1 MKISDKIIITA
12 ILTTSLFA
20 ACKEKRTDT
29 TKNQKLDTL
38 VASETYN
45 ETPYQQTIKHNTL
58 IINYLDSILIN
69 NPTIPEVNQA
79 FLKELIHSLKNPLKE
94 DKNLAFDKILSPFF
108 TLSSTKLGIFG
119 FPIYLN
125 NSQNKLIDIARES
138 RLIPKNQRLLH
149 DSIEKTLTENN
160 GSVFPVIYLYTP
172 KQILTSHV
180 KNLYYLQNDCLS
192 YYRYSV
198 ARETKYIDAKVLIGS
213 WLRMNLNY
221 QNFPEI
227 DALIQKQAKKEKGD
241 CPDSYHLAKTFAQ
254 VKGVD
259 NLYFIYADT
268 FPFNNKLD
276 TPMRALVLKMENKII
291 YVWSS
296 ELDLFGCSCL

>member
-1 MKISDKIIITA
+1 MLKMIITA
-12 ILTTSLFA
+12 ILATSQFA
-20 ACKEKRTDT
+20 ACKEKKTDT
-29 TKNQKLDTL
+29 TKDKKSDTL
-38 VASETYN
+38 VASEIYDETY
-45 ETPYQQTIKHNTL
+45 YQQNVKGNMFIIK
-58 IINYLDSILIN
+58 YLDSILVN
-69 NPTIPEVNQA
+69 NYTISEVNQV
-79 FLKELIHSLKNPLKE
+79 FLKELIHSLKDPLNE
-94 DKNLAFDKILSPFF
+94 DKNRAFDKILSPFF

-125 NSQNKLIDIARES
+125 NSKNELIDIARES
-138 RLIPKNQRLLH
+138 RIIPKNQKLLR
-149 DSIEKTLTENN
+149 DSIEKTLEENN

-172 KQILTSHV
+172 KQVLTSHV
-180 KNLYYLQNDCLS
+180 KNLYYLQDDCLE

-198 ARETKYIDAKVLIGS
+198 GRETQYVNAKVLIGS
-213 WLRMNLNY
+213 WLRMDLHY

-227 DALIQKQAKKEKGD
+227 DNLIQKQAKKEKGD

-276 TPMRALVLKMENKII
+276 TPMRALVLEMENKII
-291 YVWSS
+291 YIWSS